1 MEYYYFLCSKWK
13 CLEVNGSTEEVKW
26 SIITSSVL
34 PFTSL
39 FQMQLLKRHARDMH
53 LLRMSK
59 SMLVA
64 CAQRTDVQLLMYIR
78 ATRAPGDPLP
88 ATQHAGFTKG
98 SLHGSS
104 AT

>member
-1 MEYYYFLCSKWK
+1 MEVKLYSFYFLC
-13 CLEVNGSTEEVKW
+13 TFFYF
-26 SIITSSVL
+26 
-34 PFTSL
+34 PFPNAAS
-39 FQMQLLKRHARDMH
+39 QAPHARDMH

-64 CAQRTDVQLLMYIR
+64 CAQRTATIR

-88 ATQHAGFTKG
+88 ATGFTKG